1 MGLGNVKKPSVTD
14 LVDLLAK
21 PALIT
26 WANKQGLAGINIGA
40 VRKRTKAIG
49 QSMHAQVEDGV
60 FDDPV
65 HAANF
70 TRFAQDKEIIAT
82 EKSIETDWFTGRY
95 DVLLGYR
102 GKRWLCDYKKS
113 RRHRIYFEH
122 KIQLVAYGMAEP
134 ADEFAVIATPDF
146 AFLDLAISAEQRV
159 KIERVII
166 CLAQIYMLRQEIESE
181 TRPAEMVP

>member
-1 MGLGNVKKPSVTD
+1 MKKPSVTE

-40 VRKRTKAIG
+40 VRQRTKAMG
-49 QSMHAQVEDGV
+49 TSMHGQIEEGV
-60 FDDPV
+60 FDDPAV
-65 HAANF
+65 AANF

-82 EKSIETDWFTGRY
+82 EQAIETDWFTGRY

-113 RRHRIYFEH
+113 RRHRVYFEH
-122 KIQLVAYGMAEP
+122 KIQLVAYGMAEQ
-134 ADEFAVIATPDF
+134 ADDFAVIATPDF
-146 AFLDLAISAEQRV
+146 AFLELAITPDQRA

-166 CLAQIYMLRQEIESE
+166 CLAQIYMLRHEIESE
-181 TRPAEMVP
+181 AVKGP